1 MARETGSSF
10 FIQKTLLPTN
20 LYFYIPTLRV
30 KYRITD
36 GNTFYMEELTH
47 GKVLTKVKYPTT
59 GVEIPKSILTYQDKY

>member
-1 MARETGSSF
+1 MGMW
-10 FIQKTLLPTN
+10 
-20 LYFYIPTLRV
+20 V